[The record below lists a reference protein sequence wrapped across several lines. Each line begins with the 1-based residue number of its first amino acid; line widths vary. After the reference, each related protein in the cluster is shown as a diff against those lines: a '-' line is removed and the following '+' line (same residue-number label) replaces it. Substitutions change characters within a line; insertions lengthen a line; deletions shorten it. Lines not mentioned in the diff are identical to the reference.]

1 MELIK
6 LNNFGKIEMT
16 SRDVAEHFGKE
27 HSNVLRDIRSE
38 IKASGMTEE
47 KAEIFFESGQ
57 DKDKNNQFRNQYIL
71 SKKGI
76 LQITARYDAKARM
89 LLIEKIEELEETMNN
104 SAHILQATQN
114 LLNVAADHDMKIRT
128 LEYKVENQ
136 ITIDH
141 GEQRLVQREANRR
154 VIQRLGGKESIRYQ
168 NAKVRGK
175 YYSSLYGAIYDA
187 FGVSSYRD
195 IKAQDLKDCIKM
207 INSWIEPNQLRIRA
221 VK

>member
-16 SRDVAEHFGKE
+16 SRDVAEHFGKD

-57 DKDKNNQFRNQYIL
+57 YKDKNNQFRNQYIL

-114 LLNVAADHDMKIRT
+114 LINVAADHDNKIRT
-128 LEYKVENQ
+128 LEFKVENQ

-154 VIQRLGGKESIRYQ
+154 VVGRLGGKNSKRYQ
-168 NAKVRGK
+168 NPKVRGK
-175 YYSSLYGAIYDA
+175 YYSTLYGAIYDA

-195 IKAQDLKDCIKM
+195 IKAKDLKDCIKM
-207 INSWIEPNQLRIRA
+207 INAWIEPNNLRIRA

>member
-16 SRDVAEHFGKE
+16 SRDVAKYFEKK
-27 HSNVLRDIRSE
+27 HSNVLRDIRNE
-38 IKASGMTEE
+38 IKASGMSKE
-47 KAEIFFESGQ
+47 KAEIFFELGQ
-57 DKDKNNQFRNQYIL
+57 YKDKNNQSRKQYIL

-89 LLIEKIEELEETMNN
+89 LLIEKIEALEETMNN

-114 LLNVAADHDMKIRT
+114 LLNVAADHDKKIRT
-128 LEYKVENQ
+128 LEFKVENQ

-141 GEQRLVQREANRR
+141 GEQRLVQREASRR
-154 VIQRLGGKESIRYQ
+154 VIERLGGKGSKRYQ
-168 NAKVRGK
+168 NPKVRGK
-175 YYSSLYGAIYDA
+175 YYSSIYGAIYDA

-207 INSWIEPNQLRIRA
+207 INAWIEPNNLRIRA